1 MKTQIVTEVVSINS
15 INEIKHFE
23 IRIPENTN
31 QLTGI
36 ECSVRIED
44 AVVVNPSLQYDT
56 NFTTQFKI
64 ADIRLQG
71 AKQQTWFYADS
82 IKDSLKPIDN
92 LDFFTENMDMN
103 LPFEYQ
109 AKHEKEVLTIL
120 PTSTRIKGFIKD
132 VIGATLNQAIQYSI
146 TICLHVELND

>member
-1 MKTQIVTEVVSINS
+1 MKTQIVTEVISIDS
-15 INEIKHFE
+15 IGEIKHFE

-36 ECSVRIED
+36 ESSVRIAD
-44 AVVVNPSLQYDT
+44 AVVVNPSLQYDVD
-56 NFTTQFKI
+56 FTTQFKI

-71 AKQQTWFYADS
+71 AKQQAWFYADS

-92 LDFFTENMDMN
+92 LDYFIESMDMN
-103 LPFEYQ
+103 IPFEYQ
-109 AKHEKEVLTIL
+109 AKREKEVLAIY

-146 TICLHVELND
+146 TICLHVELNQ